1 MDTCKQC
8 GSDLPPPSKHNPA
21 RRFCSLSC
29 ASTWIHAHPT
39 VDPTPGE
46 IAERAAEIKAAN
58 LARMQAKQ
66 TTATE
71 NDGCD
76 TYRSVPR
83 REIYRHHGRRG
94 VNFWR
99 AAS

>member
-1 MDTCKQC
+1 MKVCECCGVEFEAPPDRPRNRFC
-8 GSDLPPPSKHNPA
+8 GSA
-21 RRFCSLSC
+21 C
-29 ASTWIHAHPT
+29 AYKSASNKRTP
-39 VDPTPGE
+39 DPTPAQ
-46 IAERAAEIKAAN
+46 IRKRAAAIKAAN
-58 LARMQAKQ
+58 LAAMQAKQ